1 VLENII
7 LSDDNERPFVRKSF
21 GPHLFADASSYLPT
35 RKPKHSRK
43 VRKPDAFKH
52 EMRLILSARHHG
64 LEHVTPV
71 NRNYHYKARAILQ
84 EKGVIF
90 YTKGFYN
97 FRKRRYCPATYAT
110 APKFVDALARWEG
123 AIPQQPPEPRYNSLT
138 TLNEFY
144 ACHRF
149 YGCSVPHLI
158 RNMKTKSGDVYGRL
172 YAIGSN
178 NFQQRKDRQISLLT
192 GKDV

>member
-1 VLENII
+1 MLEQNII
-7 LSDDNERPFVRKSF
+7 SSDDDEAFLRRTFVRKPF
-21 GPHLFADASSYLPT
+21 GPHLFADASSYLPA

-43 VRKPDAFKH
+43 VRKLDAFKH
-52 EMRLILSARHHG
+52 EMRLILSTRHHG

-84 EKGVIF
+84 EKGAIF

-97 FRKRRYCPATYAT
+97 FRKRRYYPATYAT

-144 ACHRF
+144 
-149 YGCSVPHLI
+149 
-158 RNMKTKSGDVYGRL
+158 
-172 YAIGSN
+172 
-178 NFQQRKDRQISLLT
+178 
-192 GKDV
+192 GKRPLMAALFFG